1 MSIPGQQPQATRVG
15 GSAATPAT
23 APRYHGSLSAR
34 YESGRAGSR
43 AIGYDRVGGHSYG
56 SYQIATNTGT
66 MRRFMS
72 FLQRDYSDI
81 YQTLQSAGGE
91 AAARTGSAT
100 FRQAWQQ
107 LAAGGRMLEAERAF
121 IGATHYEPLARRAQR
136 ESGLDLAQRSQ
147 ALREVVWSTAVQH
160 GGGTDVVARALRR
173 LGATSAEGI
182 SDQQLIAAIY
192 EERNTRFGSSTDA
205 VRQSVQRRFQDEQ
218 QRAQQSLVAELQNP
232 DTPGQALATQGTQ
245 MAAAD
250 QAQIMGSGR
259 TIQIMPD
266 GRQPAPD
273 TDVPNIQMSSQTGVG
288 EVPLHRRLQNQIS

>member
-1 MSIPGQQPQATRVG
+1 MSIPSQPQATRVG
-15 GSAATPAT
+15 GPSATPAS

-43 AIGYDRVGGHSYG
+43 AIGYDRVGDHSYG
-56 SYQIATNTGT
+56 AYQIATNTGT

-72 FLQRDYSDI
+72 FLQRDYGDI

-91 AAARTGSAT
+91 EGARAGSAV

-107 LAAGGRMLEAERAF
+107 LSTNGRMLEAERAF
-121 IGATHYEPLARRAQR
+121 IGSTHYEPLARKAQR
-136 ESGLDLAQRSQ
+136 ENGLDLSQRSQ

-160 GGGTDVVARALRR
+160 GGGTNVVSRALSR
-173 LGATSAEGI
+173 LGTTSAEGI

-218 QRAQQSLVAELQNP
+218 QRAQQALVAELQNP
-232 DTPGQALATQGTQ
+232 ETPGQALTQQGTQ

-250 QAQIMGSGR
+250 QAQMMGSGR
-259 TIQIMPD
+259 TIQMMPSV
-266 GRQPAPD
+266 GQTSPD
-273 TDVPNIQMSSQTGVG
+273 INIPNIQPPSQTGVG
-288 EVPLHRRLQNQIS
+288 EVSLHRRLQNLVS